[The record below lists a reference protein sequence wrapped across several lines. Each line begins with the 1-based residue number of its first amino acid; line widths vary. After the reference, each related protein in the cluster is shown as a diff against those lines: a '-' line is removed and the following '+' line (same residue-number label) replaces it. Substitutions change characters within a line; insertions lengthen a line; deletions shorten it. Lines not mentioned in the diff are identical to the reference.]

1 MSLVRNP
8 SKYGVSSSHADEDT
22 LPTATQTSFFQKGRE
37 FESRY
42 VNHHYTEEERQKL
55 GTFES
60 VDYLPPHS
68 AVYKNWLKQQPS
80 RLDWDRWVMM
90 GMIGFTVGFIGFLM
104 HQLID
109 VISEIKWDKASEFI
123 EKRDFALAWVW
134 VIGYSVLFVIASSVP
149 VVYYRPSAG
158 GSGIPELIGFLNG
171 TVVRHIFNFQT
182 MVVKFF
188 SCVCAVGAGLPIGP
202 EGPMIHLG
210 SLVGAG
216 LSQFRS
222 ETLKFKLP
230 FFERFR
236 NTEDRRNFISAGA
249 AAGVAS
255 AFGAPVGGLLFSMEE
270 VSSFWNMK
278 LSWQTFFACMVSTF
292 TTDLFNSAFEGFK
305 YQGDFGA
312 FKAEKNILFQISHG
326 IGLNILAF
334 IPTVILGIIGGLL
347 GAVFTFIN
355 LKIARFRRSQ
365 ISKINSKHWKNV
377 AKLSEPVLI
386 MIITGTASVFLPA
399 GFGCTPFQCFFSS
412 GGYSKKC
419 LTESQHPLHTERDV
433 RRYTCPVGVS
443 EIINGTEFTNSSF
456 NEVATLLFVTGEK
469 AIHHLF
475 SRDTPHELGYASL
488 FTVLVV
494 YFLLA
499 CWAAGTAI
507 SSGLVVPMLFIG
519 GTYGRII
526 GRIMVDLFGVHTT
539 GYWAWMDPGAFAL
552 IGAASFFGGV
562 SRLTMSLTV
571 IMMEITNDIQFLLPI
586 MVAIMVA
593 KWVGDFATHPLYH
606 ALLELK
612 CIPFL
617 DSEPVILH
625 EGSKAI
631 NLELFKA
638 GDAMSSPAI
647 VVHKVESVYRLTHL
661 LLDTPHGGYPVVIK
675 TEIGDE
681 VFFGLITRND
691 IMVLLSRDDIFCSGD
706 NLSLQE
712 EELDVKRIDYYQMH
726 QGYGYLKDAER
737 LNAQLDNYAEN
748 LHYQELFIDL
758 SPYVNHSAPTV
769 QQTFSLHRTYII
781 FRTLGLRHLT
791 VVDERNRVKGIIT
804 RKDLMG
810 FQMEERI
817 HKFLHKSSQ
826 DQEMQHPGHQFNVEM
841 SQ

>member
-1 MSLVRNP
+1 MALRRNA
-8 SKYGVSSSHADEDT
+8 SKYGASSSHADEDT
-22 LPTATQTSFFQKGRE
+22 LPTETQTSFFQKGRE

-42 VNHHYTEEERQKL
+42 VNHHYTEEEREKL

-90 GMIGFTVGFIGFLM
+90 GMIGFSVGFIGFLM

-109 VISEIKWDKASEFI
+109 VIAEVKWDKASEFI
-123 EKRDFALAWVW
+123 EDRDYGLAWVW

-149 VVYYRPSAG
+149 IVYYRPSAG

-171 TVVRHIFNFQT
+171 TVVRHIFNFKT
-182 MVVKFF
+182 MLVKFF

-216 LSQFRS
+216 LSQFKS
-222 ETLKFKLP
+222 QTLNFKLP

-305 YQGDFGA
+305 YQGDFGM

-326 IGLNILAF
+326 IGLNLLAF
-334 IPTVILGIIGGLL
+334 IPTVILGVIGGLL
-347 GAVFTFIN
+347 GAMFTFLN

-365 ISKINSKHWKNV
+365 VAKIKSKQWKNI
-377 AKLSEPVLI
+377 AKLSEPILI

-399 GFGCTPFQCFFSS
+399 AFPCTLFQCSVTA
-412 GGYSKKC
+412 GGNSDKC
-419 LTESQHPLHTERDV
+419 LTASQHPLHTERDV
-433 RRYTCPVGVS
+433 RNYTCPGDTT
-443 EIINGTEFTNSSF
+443 IINGTVFTNASF
-456 NEVATLLFVTGEK
+456 NEVATLLFITGEK

-475 SRDTPHELGYASL
+475 SRDTPYQLGYASL
-488 FTVLVV
+488 CSVLVI

-499 CWAAGTAI
+499 CWSAGSAI

-526 GRIMVDLFGVHTT
+526 GRAMVDLFGVHSS

-631 NLELFKA
+631 NLELFRA

-647 VVHKVESVYRLTHL
+647 VVHKIESVERLTRM
-661 LLDTPHGGYPVVIK
+661 LLDTPHGGYPVVTK
-675 TEIGDE
+675 TDVGYE
-681 VFFGLITRND
+681 VFSGLISRND
-691 IMVLLSRDDIFCSGD
+691 MMVLLSREDIFSSRE
-706 NLSLQE
+706 NLSLHE
-712 EELDVKRIDYYQMH
+712 EELDVNRLDYYQMH
-726 QGYGYLKDAER
+726 QGYVRDAER
-737 LNAQLDNYAEN
+737 LNAQLERYAADSR
-748 LHYQELFIDL
+748 YQEMYIDL

-769 QQTFSLHRTYII
+769 QETFSLHRTYII

-791 VVDERNRVKGIIT
+791 VVDKKNRVKGIIT

-810 FQMEERI
+810 FQIEERI
-817 HKFLHKSSQ
+817 HSVLHDSPKA
-826 DQEMQHPGHQFNVEM
+826 QEMQSPSAHRQSVEA
-841 SQ
+841 

>member
-1 MSLVRNP
+1 
-8 SKYGVSSSHADEDT
+8 
-22 LPTATQTSFFQKGRE
+22 
-37 FESRY
+37 
-42 VNHHYTEEERQKL
+42 
-55 GTFES
+55 
-60 VDYLPPHS
+60 
-68 AVYKNWLKQQPS
+68 
-80 RLDWDRWVMM
+80 
-90 GMIGFTVGFIGFLM
+90 
-104 HQLID
+104 
-109 VISEIKWDKASEFI
+109 
-123 EKRDFALAWVW
+123 
-134 VIGYSVLFVIASSVP
+134 
-149 VVYYRPSAG
+149 
-158 GSGIPELIGFLNG
+158 
-171 TVVRHIFNFQT
+171 
-182 MVVKFF
+182 
-188 SCVCAVGAGLPIGP
+188 
-202 EGPMIHLG
+202 
-210 SLVGAG
+210 
-216 LSQFRS
+216 
-222 ETLKFKLP
+222 
-230 FFERFR
+230 
-236 NTEDRRNFISAGA
+236 
-249 AAGVAS
+249 
-255 AFGAPVGGLLFSMEE
+255 
-270 VSSFWNMK
+270 
-278 LSWQTFFACMVSTF
+278 MVSTF
-292 TTDLFNSAFEGFK
+292 TTDLFNSAFEGFR
-305 YQGDFGA
+305 YQGDFGL

-365 ISKINSKHWKNV
+365 LGKIKSIQWKNI
-377 AKLSEPVLI
+377 AKLSEPILI

-399 GFGCTPFQCFFSS
+399 AFSCTLSQCSFSS
-412 GGYSKKC
+412 EGYSKKC
-419 LTESQHPLHTERDV
+419 LTGSQHPLHTERDV
-433 RRYTCPVGVS
+433 KNYTCPVG
-443 EIINGTEFTNSSF
+443 ITININGTEFTNSSF

-475 SRDTPHELGYASL
+475 SRDTPYELGYAAL
-488 FTVLVV
+488 FTVLVI

-499 CWAAGTAI
+499 CWSAGTAI

-526 GRIMVDLFGVHTT
+526 GRAMVDMFGVHST

-647 VVHKVESVYRLTHL
+647 VVHKVESVSRLTHL

-675 TEIGDE
+675 TDRDDE
-681 VFFGLITRND
+681 VFSGLISRND
-691 IMVLLSRDDIFCSGD
+691 ITVLLSRDDIFCSRE
-706 NLSLQE
+706 NLAIPE
-712 EELDVKRIDYYQMH
+712 EELDLNRLDYYQMY
-726 QGYGYLKDAER
+726 QGYGYVKDADR
-737 LNAQLDNYAEN
+737 LNALLDRYAEDPR
-748 LHYQELFIDL
+748 YQELFIDL

-769 QQTFSLHRTYII
+769 QETFSLHRTYII

-791 VVDERNRVKGIIT
+791 VVDERNRVRGIIT

-817 HKFLHKSSQ
+817 HKFLHNSPQ
-826 DQEMQHPGHQFNVEM
+826 DQEMHPPSSSPGHRP
-841 SQ
+841 SLDA